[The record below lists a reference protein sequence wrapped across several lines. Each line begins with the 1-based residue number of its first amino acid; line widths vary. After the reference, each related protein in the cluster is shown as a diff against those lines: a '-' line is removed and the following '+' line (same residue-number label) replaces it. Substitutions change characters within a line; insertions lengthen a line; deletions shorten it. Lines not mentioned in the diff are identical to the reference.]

1 MARAGIVYVLGEVT
15 KPGGYVLN
23 GNGGVTVMQAVAA
36 AGGPSRLAS
45 VGGTK
50 MLRRTPTG
58 LQEVPVR
65 LKDIMHAK
73 APDVPVQAEDI
84 IFVPNSRIKTVLNSG
99 QLLTSL
105 GTAAIYQAAF

>member
-1 MARAGIVYVLGEVT
+1 
-15 KPGGYVLN
+15 
-23 GNGGVTVMQAVAA
+23 MQAVAA

-58 LQEVPVR
+58 LQEVRVR

-84 IFVPNSRIKTVLNSG
+84 IFVPNSRIKTALNGG
-99 QLLTSL
+99 QLLTAL
-105 GTAAIYQAAF
+105 GTAAIYQGAF